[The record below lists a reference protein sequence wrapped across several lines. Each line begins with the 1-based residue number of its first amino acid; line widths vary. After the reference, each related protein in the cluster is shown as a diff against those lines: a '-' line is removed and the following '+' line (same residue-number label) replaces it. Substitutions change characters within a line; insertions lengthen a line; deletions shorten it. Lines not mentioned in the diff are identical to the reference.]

1 MKLTLKIFLI
11 KYIVWPSSDN
21 NDKGIPILKRIIKMP
36 AKSYKLKLK
45 IFLIDIKI
53 IKPIVA

>member
-1 MKLTLKIFLI
+1 M
-11 KYIVWPSSDN
+11 WPSSDN